1 MDSSGDAVDIAAWLR
16 ELGLGR
22 YEQAFRDNQIDA
34 RTLPYLTA
42 EDLKELGVAGVGH
55 RRLLLQAIAGL
66 GEAPTPGLKA
76 QAAEILP
83 EAKEAPEA
91 PISRRIEAERRQ
103 LTVMLCDLV
112 GSTELA
118 TRLDPE
124 DLGEVIHA
132 YHNAV
137 AGEIAR
143 FEGHVLRFLGDGVLA
158 CFGYPSAH
166 EDDAER
172 AVRAALSIAGAI
184 RKLPNPGG
192 EVLAARV
199 GIATGQVIVGDLI
212 GECAADKDAVIG
224 ETPNLAARLQALA
237 EPGAAVISDRTRRLI
252 GELFNVE
259 DLGFHGIKG
268 FAEPVRVW
276 RVVGEAPAESRFDAL
291 HGKRLTPL
299 VGREHEL
306 GILLERWASAKEGDG
321 QVVLISGEAGVGK
334 SRLVRAL
341 REQLANEPYVSL
353 SHYCS
358 PHHTHSAFHPVIG
371 LLERAANLSRDDPPE
386 VQLKNLEAL
395 LTLSTRDLEQVVPL
409 IGALLSIPT
418 AGHHPRLNLSRERQ
432 KQRTL
437 EVLVDQVEGLAAK
450 QPVLALYDDVHW
462 ADPSTLELLDLLIGR
477 IQRLPVLAL
486 ITFRPEFTPPWT
498 RYAHLTPLSLT
509 RLSRR
514 QSAELVERVSGGKAP
529 PPEVLNQIVAKSDGV
544 PLFIEEL
551 TKAVL
556 ESGLLRKVDDHYEL
570 TGALPQLAIPATL
583 QDSLMARLDRLAP
596 VKEVAQVAAALG
608 REFSHELLAAVA
620 SLPDAKLQEALDQ
633 LLAAELIFHRGTPPK
648 ATYSFKHA
656 LVQQVAYATLLRN
669 KRHLLHARIAGV
681 LETKFPGMVQSEP
694 ELLAHHLAQAGLIEK
709 AIVYWRRA
717 SELAMAR
724 SAAAEASAQLTIA
737 LDLLASLPEDS
748 KRREQ
753 ELALKIAIGATLV
766 AARGH
771 AAPETGRAFVAAH
784 ELCRQVGET
793 SQLLPVLFGRYT
805 FHLLR
810 AELEEALV
818 IAEEILALGRNQGE
832 PTALL
837 LGHRAM
843 GTASLWL
850 GRFTQARAHF
860 DSMLGLYRPMK
871 RGTEAS
877 AYAFDPAVVGLAF
890 VPLNL
895 LALGYPD
902 QAFARSRH
910 ALSAARSSSDAVTR
924 ALVVFIS
931 CMFAQL
937 CRDSRRVHRRA
948 ELLAALATKHGTPFL
963 MARATF
969 CRGWALGAEKR
980 LEQSM
985 VYLKQG
991 LAAHRATGANLW
1003 TPFNLGLLAE
1013 ASGHLNQGPEA
1024 LNIIEEALA
1033 RAKET
1038 SERWYEA
1045 ELHRIRG
1052 ELLLSCIERDETGAE
1067 ACFHQALAVA
1077 RKESAKMWELRA
1089 ATSLARLWRHQG
1101 KCAEA
1106 RALLAPVHDWFTEGF
1121 DTIDLKEA
1129 KVLLDELH

>member
-1 MDSSGDAVDIAAWLR
+1 VDIAAWLR
-16 ELGLGR
+16 ELGLER
-22 YEQAFRDNQIDA
+22 YEQAFRDNQVDA
-34 RTLPYLTA
+34 QSLPYLTA
-42 EDLKELGVAGVGH
+42 EDLKEIGVAGVGH
-55 RRLLLQAIAGL
+55 RRLLLRAIATL
-66 GEAPTPGLKA
+66 AETPMRGPEA
-76 QAAEILP
+76 QAAETLP
-83 EAKEAPEA
+83 QPREATEGPG
-91 PISRRIEAERRQ
+91 SRRIEAERRQ

-124 DLGEVIHA
+124 DLSVVIHA

-137 AGEIAR
+137 ASEIAR

-172 AVRAALSIAGAI
+172 GVRAGLSIAGAI
-184 RKLPNPGG
+184 GKLRDAGG
-192 EVLAARV
+192 EVLGVRI

-212 GECAADKDAVIG
+212 GESVADKDTVIG

-237 EPGAAVISDRTRRLI
+237 QPGDTVISDRTRLLI
-252 GELFNVE
+252 GGLFDVE
-259 DLGFHGIKG
+259 DLGFHHIKG
-268 FAEPVRVW
+268 FAEPMHVW
-276 RVVGEAPAESRFDAL
+276 RVVGEAPAESRFEAL

-334 SRLVRAL
+334 SRIVRAL
-341 REQLANEPYVSL
+341 HERLADEPYVSL

-386 VQLKNLEAL
+386 LQLEKLKAL
-395 LTLSTRDLEQVVPL
+395 LARSTRNLKDAVPL
-409 IGALLSIPT
+409 IGTLFTIST
-418 AGHHPRLNLSRERQ
+418 AEQHPRLNLSRERQ

-437 EVLVDQVEGLAAK
+437 EVLIEQVEGLAAK

-462 ADPSTLELLDLLIGR
+462 ADPSTLELLELLIGR
-477 IQRLPVLAL
+477 IQHLPVLAL
-486 ITFRPEFTPPWT
+486 ITFRPEFTPHWT
-498 RYAHLTPLSLT
+498 SYAYLTPLSLT

-514 QSAELVERVSGGKAP
+514 QSTELVERVSGGKALP
-529 PPEVLNQIVAKSDGV
+529 SEVLSQIVAKSDGV

-570 TGALPQLAIPATL
+570 TGALPRLAIPATL

-596 VKEVAQVAAALG
+596 VKEVAQIAAALG

-620 SLPDAKLQEALDQ
+620 ALPEARLQEALAQ
-633 LLAAELIFHRGTPPK
+633 LVAAELIFHRGTPPQ
-648 ATYSFKHA
+648 AMYSFKHA
-656 LVQQVAYATLLRN
+656 LVQEVAYATLLRN

-681 LETKFPGMVQSEP
+681 LEAQFPGMVQAEP
-694 ELLAHHLAQAGLIEK
+694 ELLAHHLTQAGLIEK
-709 AIVYWRRA
+709 AIVCWRRA

-737 LDLLASLPEDS
+737 LDLLASLPES
-748 KRREQ
+748 PERGEQ

-771 AAPETGRAFVAAH
+771 AAPETGRAFLAAH

-793 SQLLPVLFGRYT
+793 AQLLPVLFGRYT

-810 AELEEALV
+810 AELEEAV
-818 IAEEILALGRNQGE
+818 ATAEEILALGHNREE

-843 GTASLWL
+843 GTANLWL
-850 GRFTQARAHF
+850 GRFIQARRHLNR
-860 DSMLGLYRPMK
+860 MLGLYRPMK
-871 RGTEAS
+871 RGPEAT

-895 LALGYPD
+895 FLLGYPD
-902 QAFARSRH
+902 QALARSRH
-910 ALSAARSSSDAVTR
+910 ALAAARSSADVVTR

-937 CRDSRRVHRRA
+937 CRDSRRVRRRA
-948 ELLAALATKHGTPFL
+948 QLLAALASKQGTPFL
-963 MARATF
+963 TARATF
-969 CRGWALGAEKR
+969 CRGWELAAERR
-980 LEQSM
+980 LEQS
-985 VYLKQG
+985 VAHLKDG

-1003 TPFNLGLLAE
+1003 TPFNLALLAE
-1013 ASGHLNQGPEA
+1013 ASGYLNQGPEA
-1024 LNIIEEALA
+1024 LNIIDEALA
-1033 RAKET
+1033 RAQET
-1038 SERWYEA
+1038 NERWYEA
-1045 ELHRIRG
+1045 ELHRIKGR
-1052 ELLLSCIERDETGAE
+1052 LLLSRIERDETGAE
-1067 ACFHQALAVA
+1067 ACFHEALAVA
-1077 RKESAKMWELRA
+1077 GRENAKTWELRA
-1089 ATSLARLWRHQG
+1089 AINLARLWRDQG
-1101 KCAEA
+1101 KRAEA
-1106 RALLAPVHDWFTEGF
+1106 HALLVPVHDWFTEGF
-1121 DTIDLKEA
+1121 DTIDLKQA
-1129 KVLLDELH
+1129 RALLDELH